1 MKVIFDID
9 GTLADIDH
17 LLPLWET
24 DREQFYARLG
34 EAKVIQPIKKMF
46 DLLRWTGF
54 KVSLTIYTARPEKT
68 RITSCVWC
76 QEHGIFYDD
85 QLLMRADD
93 DDRDDVEV
101 KVDMLEKA
109 GLTPDKVLFIVEDRT
124 KVVNKL
130 RELGYVVLQ
139 CQGNDY

>member
-9 GTLADIDH
+9 STLADIDH
-17 LLPLWET
+17 LLPLWNT
-24 DREQFYARLG
+24 DRDQFYARLG
-34 EAKVIQPIKKMF
+34 EAKVIEPIRKLF
-46 DLLRWTGF
+46 DITYEHDG
-54 KVSLTIYTARPEKT
+54 VIYTARPEKT
-68 RITSCVWC
+68 RTTTALWC
-76 QEHGIFYDD
+76 QQHGIYYDD

-101 KVDMLEKA
+101 KVDMLQKA

-124 KVVNKL
+124 CVVNKL

>member
-1 MKVIFDID
+1 
-9 GTLADIDH
+9 
-17 LLPLWET
+17 
-24 DREQFYARLG
+24 
-34 EAKVIQPIKKMF
+34 
-46 DLLRWTGF
+46 
-54 KVSLTIYTARPEKT
+54 
-68 RITSCVWC
+68 
-76 QEHGIFYDD
+76 
-85 QLLMRADD
+85 MRADD